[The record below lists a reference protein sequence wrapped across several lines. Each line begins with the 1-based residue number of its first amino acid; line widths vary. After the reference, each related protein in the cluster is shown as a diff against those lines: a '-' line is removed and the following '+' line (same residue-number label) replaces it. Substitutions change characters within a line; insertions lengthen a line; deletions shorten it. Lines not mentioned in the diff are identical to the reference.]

1 MEIWSLI
8 PGKLTC
14 SIEGWF
20 WASYFSRISPLIFL
34 GRPIQNAE
42 NWGNWFACPSPA
54 NNNRLENRSPS
65 VSRPEYLS
73 PPSLLLCL
81 AVSPSIR
88 GRGRNPTELAR
99 MQKEKRGLPISQTED
114 RPGSNATL
122 PYIRSRF
129 QNAGCSSSHTWCF
142 EKSCL

>member
-1 MEIWSLI
+1 MI

-20 WASYFSRISPLIFL
+20 LGQLLFSHFPPIFL
-34 GRPIQNAE
+34 GHPIQNAE
-42 NWGNWFACPSPA
+42 IWGNWFACPFPA
-54 NNNRLENRSPS
+54 NNNRLENRSHS

-73 PPSLLLCL
+73 LPSLLLCL

-99 MQKEKRGLPISQTED
+99 MQKEKGGLPISRTED

-122 PYIRSRF
+122 PYIR
-129 QNAGCSSSHTWCF
+129 
-142 EKSCL
+142 